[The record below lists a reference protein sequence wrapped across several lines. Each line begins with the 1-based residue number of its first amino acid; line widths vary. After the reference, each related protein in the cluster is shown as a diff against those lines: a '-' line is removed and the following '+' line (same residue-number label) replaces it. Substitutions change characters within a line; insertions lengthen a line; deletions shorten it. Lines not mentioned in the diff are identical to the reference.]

1 MQCLACYRDKRGI
14 ITHCRLSSNG
24 IEKVFP
30 KDEVKA
36 MLRQKNK
43 IEGLRLTSDNRLI
56 QTDNKIALYVQSC
69 EELGIIPLTIIKKDG
84 RYILTGIQSYQL
96 PNIQC

>member
-1 MQCLACYRDKRGI
+1 MKGTFGLPF
-14 ITHCRLSSNG
+14 T
-24 IEKVFP
+24 KVFP

-43 IEGLRLTSDNRLI
+43 IDGLRLTSDNRLI

-84 RYILTGIQSYQL
+84 RYILTGIRSYQL

>member
-14 ITHCRLSSNG
+14 ITHCKLSSNG
-24 IEKVFP
+24 VERVFP

-43 IEGLRLTSDNRLI
+43 IDGLRLTSDNRLI
-56 QTDNKIALYVQSC
+56 QTY
-69 EELGIIPLTIIKKDG
+69 
-84 RYILTGIQSYQL
+84 RYPDFIVTGIQSYQL

>member
-14 ITHCRLSSNG
+14 ITHCKLSSNG

-43 IEGLRLTSDNRLI
+43 IDMIKIWYTELPITKYTVLIFNTSSVVAEKMNIGL
-56 QTDNKIALYVQSC
+56 A
-69 EELGIIPLTIIKKDG
+69 
-84 RYILTGIQSYQL
+84 
-96 PNIQC
+96 

>member
-24 IEKVFP
+24 VEKVLP

-43 IEGLRLTSDNRLI
+43 IDGLRLTSDNRLI

-69 EELGIIPLTIIKKDG
+69 EELGIIPLT
-84 RYILTGIQSYQL
+84 
-96 PNIQC
+96 